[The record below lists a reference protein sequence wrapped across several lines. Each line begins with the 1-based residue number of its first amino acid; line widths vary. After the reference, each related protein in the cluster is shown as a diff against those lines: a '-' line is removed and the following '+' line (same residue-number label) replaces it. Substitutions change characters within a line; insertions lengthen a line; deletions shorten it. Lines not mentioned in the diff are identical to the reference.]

1 MRIFRY
7 IVSFLCGIAI
17 AIGSSKVMIKKNKE
31 KSDKYERLFQL
42 YESWLTL
49 RQRGETLEN
58 YFKRNS
64 MHKVAVYGYGATGR
78 TLVKELAQSSIKV
91 EYIVDKKKAVKTEGI
106 CLYHPDDK
114 LPDVDV
120 MVITPL
126 AEGREIKEALQDKFR
141 GNLILIEDILYAC
154 L

>member
-7 IVSFLCGIAI
+7 IVSFLCGIGIGIGGSKAI
-17 AIGSSKVMIKKNKE
+17 IKKSKE
-31 KSDKYERLFQL
+31 KADKYERLFQL

-49 RQRGETLEN
+49 RQRGETLEK
-58 YFKRNS
+58 YFRKHS
-64 MHKVAVYGYGATGR
+64 IQKTVVYGYGTTGR
-78 TLVKELAQSSIKV
+78 RLVSELAQSGIKV

-106 CLYHPDDK
+106 SLYHPDDK
-114 LPDVDV
+114 LPDANV

-126 AEGREIKEALQDKFR
+126 VEGRKIRETLQNKFT
-141 GNLILIEDILYAC
+141 GDILLIEDILYEC